1 MSDSVFPVRNARSL
15 HSSSACAGRLARMT
29 LLPFAEPPTF
39 KTLLRFGSADLISFY
54 QNATGLAEA
63 FSRVYGENYHE
74 KLVSAL

>member
-1 MSDSVFPVRNARSL
+1 
-15 HSSSACAGRLARMT
+15 MT